1 MMQPGDQIFACGF
14 EIFGRV
20 QGVCLR
26 KQTRDLATLNQVR
39 GWVMNTDEGTVKGQ
53 LEGTLPKVNELKF
66 WLLNFGSPRAIIE
79 RAEFTPTK
87 EITSHN
93 FSRFSIRYH
102 HVSAPKKNNLK
113 EDISLEPKL

>member
-1 MMQPGDQIFACGF
+1 MMQPAEQIFSCGF

-87 EITSHN
+87 EITSHT
-93 FSRFSIRYH
+93 FSSFSIRYH
-102 HVSAPKKNNLK
+102 HVPAPKMA
-113 EDISLEPKL
+113 I